1 MLCRHWYAVSAAA
14 ILMGAAGCPGA
25 AGTPVSRMAEP
36 TAEIE
41 EVHGPVHKRGDDK
54 LTAGVGTAGG
64 TLRLANG
71 ALLDIP
77 EGALEGTVQITF
89 SEGTHTTAFANHEYE
104 RPVGPTLEV
113 GPPLNLRRPCV
124 VSVPLPA
131 LPEGFEAKDLT
142 LATEVMSDTQR
153 AVPMQ
158 GTQTRWD
165 YSPATSAAGRA
176 RAEVPQVP
184 GFRIQFVVS
193 RGN

>member
-1 MLCRHWYAVSAAA
+1 MLCRHWYAVSAAT
-14 ILMGAAGCPGA
+14 ILLGAAGC
-25 AGTPVSRMAEP
+25 AGTTRAPVSRRAEP
-36 TAEIE
+36 TAESD
-41 EVHGPVHKRGDDK
+41 EVHSPVHKRGSDK
-54 LTAGVGTAGG
+54 VTSAIGSAGG
-64 TLRLANG
+64 TLRLGNG

-113 GPPLNLRRPCV
+113 GPPLNLRRPFV
-124 VSVPLPA
+124 VSVPLPEF
-131 LPEGFEAKDLT
+131 PEGFEAKDLT

-165 YSPATSAAGRA
+165 YSPATSTAGRA

-184 GFRIQFVVS
+184 GFRMQFVVS